1 MNNLD
6 ITNTNDIKD
15 LISDIIYF
23 VENYDSAKK
32 EIEHKIYI
40 ENGKQDD
47 YLHEIE
53 LARLNGI
60 EVMQVAKK
68 LKEVRI
74 NRRIYKDKLEMLN
87 TANSY
92 VSKFITKGVLSES
105 KTLIENID
113 RVTENQNTRQYN
125 PRVIQDLKCTKKKE
139 NPNEES

>member
-6 ITNTNDIKD
+6 ITNTDDIKT
-15 LISDIIYF
+15 LMSDVIYF
-23 VENYDSAKK
+23 VENYDATKK
-32 EIEHKIYI
+32 DLENKIYI

-74 NRRIYKDKLEMLN
+74 NRRIYKDKLESLN
-87 TANSY
+87 AANSY
-92 VSKFITKGVLSES
+92 VSKFITKGVLAES
-105 KTLIENID
+105 KTLIEYID
-113 RVTENQNTRQYN
+113 RVTENQKTRQYN
-125 PRVIQDLKCTKKKE
+125 PRVIKDLKCAKKKE
-139 NPNEES
+139 KTDEES

>member
-6 ITNTNDIKD
+6 ITNTNDIKN
-15 LISDIIYF
+15 LISNIIYF
-23 VENYDSAKK
+23 VENYDTAKK
-32 EIEHKIYI
+32 DMEHKIYI

-53 LARLNGI
+53 LAKLSGI
-60 EVMQVAKK
+60 ELMQTSKK

-74 NRRIYKDKLEMLN
+74 NRRIYKDKLELLN
-87 TANSY
+87 AANSY

-113 RVTENQNTRQYN
+113 KVTENQNTRQYT
-125 PRVIQDLKCTKKKE
+125 PRVIKELKCAKKKGDPDE
-139 NPNEES
+139 